1 MSACLQGACWAQV
14 RRGALWATSGTATPS
29 SPAVISKSQAERS
42 VVQETRRRSI
52 TFSACR
58 RSATS
63 AAGPSVPGAGTANDA
78 RVRNPSRGTR
88 PELPNLPNRRPLF
101 LALAVVGVAGWAGF
115 AQFATNK
122 ERLSSSAFRSALVQI
137 KDSPAAQE
145 ALGDPIMLVPS
156 LVGDPWISGSV
167 NTMQGRVDLSFEVK
181 GPKGQGRAYFTS
193 IRPSSNVPFE
203 IIRFLI
209 VTDQGKSVS
218 LLPD

>member
-1 MSACLQGACWAQV
+1 MSAARLATQALRCGSASHASGPALLPGRAQV
-14 RRGALWATSGTATPS
+14 GARADFRSRRSLASSASTRSGGAGAGAGAASAPDTRMRSSTRGA
-29 SPAVISKSQAERS
+29 
-42 VVQETRRRSI
+42 
-52 TFSACR
+52 
-58 RSATS
+58 
-63 AAGPSVPGAGTANDA
+63 
-78 RVRNPSRGTR
+78 R
-88 PELPNLPNRRPLF
+88 PELPTLPNRRPLF

-137 KDSPAAQE
+137 KDSPAAQA

-181 GPKGQGRAYFTS
+181 GPKSKGRAYFTS
-193 IRPSSNVPFE
+193 IRPAMHMPFE

-209 VTDQGKSVS
+209 VTDQGDSIS